1 MDFSLDALEYTRLKE
16 LLGRYVSTDA
26 GRQLLADL
34 APIVDQEKLDAE
46 HSVTAEALSYL
57 REYRVPFNDIPLLTP
72 ALDKLGLAVS
82 TLEIGEIEAVQSFR
96 SHADCMRVR

>member
-34 APIVDQEKLDAE
+34 APIVDQEKLDA
-46 HSVTAEALSYL
+46 
-57 REYRVPFNDIPLLTP
+57 
-72 ALDKLGLAVS
+72 
-82 TLEIGEIEAVQSFR
+82 
-96 SHADCMRVR
+96 